1 MTKSL
6 TDLPLI
12 RELEPVAEAE
22 LNQHL
27 AATKNWNPHD
37 YVPWSDGSSFA
48 ALGGHTG
55 IQNSPGSRRWRV
67 AMITNLLTR
76 TTCRPITA
84 RSRSRLDDAWG
95 W

>member
-6 TDLPLI
+6 SDLQLI
-12 RELEPVAEAE
+12 RELEPVAEAG

-48 ALGGHTG
+48 ALGGRHWD
-55 IQNSPGSRRWRV
+55 P
-67 AMITNLLTR
+67 
-76 TTCRPITA
+76 
-84 RSRSRLDDAWG
+84 
-95 W
+95 